1 MTSKEM
7 KKRLAECGPELTD
20 QQRLEI
26 CIEHWELLKVR
37 FVAGVGLPRDNN
49 VGSPCC
55 ALCDKYNVN
64 QQCLDVD
71 DICPLGI
78 KGCIPIHRKAVEACD
93 KKSKPAFLAAA
104 DEMIAF
110 LESFLEK
117 EDEMLVMKYENDN
130 KDRIRLK
137 QREPLDEYNVVY
149 GVIKAASSHCAD
161 INLLAETLHR
171 FNAYGEMVAKVKERK
186 VAMDRDRNWNETYL
200 VRDLLAIARSYW
212 IPNDIKCTILELPDA
227 DKK

>member
-1 MTSKEM
+1 MTPREM
-7 KKRLAECGPELTD
+7 QKRLAECGPEPTD
-20 QQRLEI
+20 QDRLKI
-26 CIEHWELLKVR
+26 SRDHWRLLKERWIDGVR
-37 FVAGVGLPRDNN
+37 LPWDNSI
-49 VGSPCC
+49 GTSCC
-55 ALCDKYNVN
+55 ALCEKYHRLHD
-64 QQCLDVD
+64 CHEGD

-78 KGCIPIHRKAVEACD
+78 NGCIPIHRKAVEACD

-149 GVIKAASSHCAD
+149 GV
-161 INLLAETLHR
+161 
-171 FNAYGEMVAKVKERK
+171 FNAYGEMVAKVKEEILIDS
-186 VAMDRDRNWNETYL
+186 VYVYSSSHRDL
-200 VRDLLAIARSYW
+200 IDKLLAIARSYW